1 MPTSTLEV
9 LLFSQNTNHLNILQD
24 ALGTLPVHIRF
35 ESQQVVLPALVEE
48 DNYDIFICQA
58 DTLDAQLSQIIH
70 KLRSKL
76 PVLFIALI
84 TGQNE
89 IPKTLPVHYLLP
101 QETLDRPLEI
111 KTHINNIFNLTRLHK
126 RQADLSGMLLHD
138 LRSPAQSIIGYIEL
152 LEQEVFGEV
161 SEGQRQILLSAL
173 SLGDSIIELMEE
185 LGQVYQFEKNQ
196 FELLKLN
203 TNLNQFLDET
213 LRALWIQADRK
224 NIKFIPKIAAD
235 LPEISIDTLAIQRV
249 LNNLIHNAVKFSPEN
264 GAVQILV
271 RALEQKEI
279 EFRIIDSGPGL
290 LDDQIPFVFNK
301 FFRILD
307 YKHKHKGQGLGL
319 YICKLIVEA
328 HGGAIEAENNPD
340 GGTTFIFTLP
350 ILEP

>member
-1 MPTSTLEV
+1 MPASSLEV
-9 LLFSQNTNHLNILQD
+9 LLFSQNSQHINDLQK
-24 ALGTLPVHIRF
+24 AFGSSPVHIRF
-35 ESQQVVLPALVEE
+35 ESQSAVLPALVEE
-48 DNYDIFICQA
+48 DNFDIFICQ
-58 DTLDAQLSQIIH
+58 TETVDARISQIIH
-70 KLRSKL
+70 KLRAKL

-84 TGQNE
+84 TGQSE

-101 QETLDRPLEI
+101 LETLDRQDELRI
-111 KTHINNIFNLTRLHK
+111 HINNIFNLTNLHK

-196 FELLKLN
+196 FELLKLKV
-203 TNLNQFLDET
+203 NLNQFMDET

-224 NIKFIPKIAAD
+224 NIKFIPKIAPD
-235 LPEISIDTLAIQRV
+235 LPEISMDTLAIQRV

-264 GAVQILV
+264 GTVQISV
-271 RALEQKEI
+271 QTLEEKEI
-279 EFRIIDSGPGL
+279 EFRVIDSGPGL

-307 YKHKHKGQGLGL
+307 YKHKQKGQGLGL
-319 YICKLIVEA
+319 YICKLIIEA
-328 HGGAIEAENNPD
+328 HSGTIEAENNPG

-350 ILEP
+350 I

>member
-1 MPTSTLEV
+1 MLLSTLDV
-9 LLFSQNTNHLNILQD
+9 LLFSQDTQYLNILQKSL
-24 ALGTLPVHIRF
+24 AALPVHIRF
-35 ESQQVVLPALVEE
+35 ESQPTVLPALVEE
-48 DNYDIFICQA
+48 DSFDIFICQA
-58 DTLDAQLSQIIH
+58 DTVDARLSQVIH

-84 TGQNE
+84 TRQYD
-89 IPKTLPVHYLLP
+89 IPKTLPIHYLLP
-101 QETLDRPLEI
+101 QDTLSSETELQV
-111 KTHINNIFNLTRLHK
+111 HINNIFNLTNLHK

-173 SLGDSIIELMEE
+173 SLGDSIVELMEE

-196 FELLKLN
+196 FELLKLKV
-203 TNLNQFLDET
+203 NLNQFMDET

-235 LPEISIDTLAIQRV
+235 LPEVSADTLAIQRV
-249 LNNLIHNAVKFSPEN
+249 LNNLIHNAIKFSPEN
-264 GAVQILV
+264 GTVHITVQV
-271 RALEQKEI
+271 LEQKEI
-279 EFRIIDSGPGL
+279 EFRITDSGPGL

-307 YKHKHKGQGLGL
+307 YKHKQKGQGLGL
-319 YICKLIVEA
+319 YICKLIIEA
-328 HGGAIEAENNPD
+328 HGGTIEAENNPN

-350 ILEP
+350 VMEQ

>member
-1 MPTSTLEV
+1 MPVSTLEV
-9 LLFSQNTNHLNILQD
+9 LLFSQDVNYLNILQD
-24 ALGTLPVHIRF
+24 TLSALPVHIRF
-35 ESQQVVLPALVEE
+35 ESQATVLPALVEE
-48 DNYDIFICQA
+48 DSYDIFICQSNRV
-58 DTLDAQLSQIIH
+58 DAQLSQVIH

-84 TGQNE
+84 TGQKE
-89 IPKTLPVHYLLP
+89 VPKSFPVHYLLP
-101 QETLDRPLEI
+101 EETLGREDELKI
-111 KTHINNIFNLTRLHK
+111 HIDNIFNLTNLHK

-203 TNLNQFLDET
+203 INLNQFMDET

-224 NIKFIPKIAAD
+224 NIKFIPKIASG
-235 LPEISIDTLAIQRV
+235 LPDVSMDQLAIQLV
-249 LNNLIHNAVKFSPEN
+249 LNKMIHNAVKFSPEN
-264 GAVQILV
+264 GTVQIIV
-271 RALEQKEI
+271 KSREEKEI
-279 EFRIIDSGPGL
+279 EFHIIDSGPGL

-301 FFRILD
+301 FYRILD
-307 YKHKHKGQGLGL
+307 YKHKQKGQGLGL
-319 YICKLIVEA
+319 YICKLIIEA
-328 HGGAIEAENNPD
+328 HGGTIEAENNQD

-350 ILEP
+350 VLEQ